1 MFTDK
6 DIREMCALRSTY
18 GKAKELVRYGMV
30 EIQSAWRDKEG
41 ELIIDAVAEGSDY
54 NGYEV
59 QIQCDDNDDIE
70 EYYCECPAYA
80 SYKGM
85 CKHCAA
91 AALLFLE
98 EHEETVQG
106 KDRFRLGLQR
116 TMTDWALIDVMEM
129 LAWEKRVNE
138 QKADGFIEL
147 IPEIQEEGGGYY
159 YPRVRYLS
167 FRIGNEK
174 KYVLKNLSDFVEA
187 VAEEKQVSYGKQ
199 LSFVHCKSAFTQRAW
214 EYVQYIMGAAAYYD
228 ARYERL
234 GKRIE
239 LTEELFAGILII
251 SLGMEID
258 YEYKGKRKKTLQVL
272 DKNPP
277 IKCKL
282 KEAEDA
288 FQLSVPSLERIEGGP
303 YLFIRIKNKVYYCK
317 DGFEKAADVI
327 SRLSSEDKEQNL
339 TISRKDMPA
348 FCSTVMEVLEQERA
362 VDKKGINLEKYQP
375 EEAKFCFYMDEEAG
389 RVILKSE
396 VAYGEEVYNLLDTP
410 FISYQCRDLVKERV
424 VTGTAKAYFK
434 QEEYGGGI
442 LYFESKDE
450 DAMYQLLN
458 TGIRQLEAWGEVFA
472 TDKIKM
478 RNIIRNS
485 KTRVNVSL
493 HSGLLELSVDS
504 DTFSR
509 EELLGIL
516 DAYRKKKKYYR
527 LKSGDFLNMEEDAA
541 RTAAE
546 LLDGLALPKGKLLEE
561 TIELPKYRAL
571 YIDQIL
577 QQKKDQIQ
585 FKRNSDYKEMIR
597 NMKNVEDSDFAVPE
611 SLESILRS
619 YQKTGYRWLRTLEKL
634 GFGGILADDMGLGK
648 TLQTIACLLAI
659 RQERE
664 AFKGLIICPA
674 SLVYNWKK
682 ELETFAPELQVKLMV
697 GGAEQREALLTDQ
710 QCGDVWITSYDM
722 VKRDIALYR
731 DITFDVEV
739 IDEAQNIKNH
749 GTQAARAV
757 KRIQAPV
764 KFALTGTPIENRLS
778 ELWSIFDYLMPGLLG
793 SHERFRK
800 EYEQPIMREQD
811 QEKTEQLKKMILP
824 FILRRVKAD
833 VLKELPDKMEQVVYS
848 EMETEQKKLYQ
859 AHVNRML
866 ETLRKQSEEEIR
878 TGKLQILAELT
889 RLRQICCAP
898 ELVYEDYQDDA
909 CKVDTCLELIN
920 QAVEGNHKAL
930 IFSQF
935 TSVFP
940 ILEKH
945 LKQMKIPYY
954 ILTGQT
960 PKEQRMQM
968 TEEFNKN
975 DVPVFLISL
984 KAGGTGLNLTAA
996 NIVIHFDP
1004 WWNLAAQNQA
1014 TDRAHRIGQDKQV
1027 MVFKLIVKDTIEENI
1042 VRMQEEKQKLASQVL
1057 EGEGISAA
1065 KLTKEDLL
1073 EILNA

>member
-30 EIQSAWRDKEG
+30 EIQSAWRDSEG
-41 ELIIDAVAEGSDY
+41 RLVIDAGAEGSDY
-54 NGYEV
+54 NDYEV
-59 QIQCDDNDDIE
+59 QILCDHNDDIE
-70 EYYCECPAYA
+70 EYYCECPAYV

-98 EHEETVQG
+98 EHKETVQG
-106 KDRFRLGLQR
+106 KDRFRLGVQR
-116 TMTDWALIDVMEM
+116 AMTDRTLIDVMEM

-138 QKADGFIEL
+138 QEADGSVEL
-147 IPEIQEEGGGYY
+147 IPEIQEEGGVYY
-159 YPRVRYLS
+159 YPRKRYLS

-199 LSFVHCKSAFTQRAW
+199 LSFVHCKSAFTQQAW
-214 EYVQYIMGAAAYYD
+214 MYVQYIMGAAAYYD

-239 LTEELFAGILII
+239 LNEELLAGILII

-258 YEYKGKRKKTLQVL
+258 YEYKGKRNKTLQVL
-272 DKNPP
+272 DRNPP

-282 KEAEDA
+282 KEVEDA
-288 FQLSVPSLERIEGGP
+288 FQLSVPSMERIEGGP

-327 SRLSSEDKEQNL
+327 SRLSSEEKEQNL
-339 TISRKDMPA
+339 IISRKDMPA
-348 FCSTVMEVLEQERA
+348 FCSTVLEVLEQEKA
-362 VDKKGINLEKYQP
+362 VDKKGINLEEYQP
-375 EEAKFCFYMDEEAG
+375 EEARFRFYMDEEAG
-389 RVILKSE
+389 RVTLKSE
-396 VAYGEEVYNLLDTP
+396 AAYGEEVYNLLDTP
-410 FISYQCRDLVKERV
+410 FTSYQCRDLVKERA

-485 KTRVNVSL
+485 KTQVNVSL

-516 DAYRKKKKYYR
+516 EAYRKKKKYYR

-697 GGAEQREALLTDQ
+697 GGAEQREALLADQ

-731 DITFDVEV
+731 NITFDMEV

-866 ETLRKQSEEEIR
+866 ETLKKQSEEEIR

-960 PKEQRMQM
+960 PKEQRIQM